1 MREAMLYEKIEET
14 AVKCRLCA
22 HRCRIRQN
30 ERGICGVRENKE
42 GFLYS
47 LVYGRVIAENV
58 DPIEK
63 KPLFHV
69 LPGSKSYSF
78 STVGCNF
85 RCTFCQ
91 NHDISQM
98 PRETGNIFGR
108 ETAPAEI
115 VQKAIKSGSRT
126 IAYTYTEPTIYFE
139 FAYDTANIAHE
150 KGLKN
155 VFVTNG
161 FMSEEAIETI
171 APCLHA
177 ANVDLKAFSDD
188 FYRKYC
194 GARLQPVLDS
204 LKKMKSLG
212 IWVEVTTLLI
222 PALNDSDE
230 ELGKIAKFIHS
241 LGPETP
247 WHISRFH
254 PRYRLDNLPPTPVA
268 SIHRASEIG
277 KAAGL
282 KYVYSGNIPGDEGE
296 NTYCSRC
303 KELLIDRY
311 GYYIEKFNLKGTHC
325 PRCETLLDGIF

>member
-222 PALNDSDE
+222 PTLNDSDE

-282 KYVYSGNIPGDEGE
+282 KYVYSGNVPGDEGE

>member
-1 MREAMLYEKIEET
+1 MLYEKIEET

-222 PALNDSDE
+222 PTLNDSDE

-282 KYVYSGNIPGDEGE
+282 KYVYSGNVPGDEGE